1 MTYSYEKRIK
11 QLEEN
16 LEMEKQVKESEVQLN
31 ADLKKEI
38 EKRDL
43 HIETLVKINEQYSDK
58 IARLRQILKK
68 WVNEI

>member
-1 MTYSYEKRIK
+1 MSYSYEKRIK

-16 LEMEKQVKESEVQLN
+16 LEMEKQVKASEVEFN

-58 IARLRQILKK
+58 IARLRLILKK

>member
-16 LEMEKQVKESEVQLN
+16 LEMEKQVKASEVEFN

-58 IARLRQILKK
+58 IAKLRQILKK

>member
-16 LEMEKQVKESEVQLN
+16 LEMEKQVKESEVLFN

-58 IARLRQILKK
+58 IAKLRQILKK

>member
-16 LEMEKQVKESEVQLN
+16 LEMEKQVKASEVEFN

-38 EKRDL
+38 ENRDL

>member
-16 LEMEKQVKESEVQLN
+16 LEMEKQVKESEVHFN

>member
-16 LEMEKQVKESEVQLN
+16 LEMEKQVKESEVHFN

-58 IARLRQILKK
+58 IAKLRQILKK

>member
-16 LEMEKQVKESEVQLN
+16 LEMEKQVKASEVEFN

>member
-1 MTYSYEKRIK
+1 
-11 QLEEN
+11 
-16 LEMEKQVKESEVQLN
+16 MEKQVKKSEVQLN

-58 IARLRQILKK
+58 IAKLRMTLKK